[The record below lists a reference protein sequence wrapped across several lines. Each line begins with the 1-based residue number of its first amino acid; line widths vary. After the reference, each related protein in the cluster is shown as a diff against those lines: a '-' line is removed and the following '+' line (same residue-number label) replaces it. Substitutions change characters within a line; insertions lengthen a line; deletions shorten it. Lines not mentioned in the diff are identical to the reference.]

1 MLAELQIDDL
11 VLIEAARLELSP
23 GLNVITGETGAG
35 KSLLAQAIGLL
46 MGQKGSDDLIRP
58 GAQRALVQALFE
70 PSGEREDAADDED
83 AAAASEDAAAASGG
97 DTAAASGGDTAAAS
111 SGDAASASGGDAAHA
126 PAGGRAETLAVARE
140 LPRGGRSRARR
151 DGLMS
156 SAAAVEEALR
166 ERLAFYGQLEHT
178 RLLQLERQLD
188 LLDGF
193 APAEIGPL
201 ADAYTEAYRHAHALS
216 RELEELQSAGRERE
230 REIDMLRFQVGE
242 IDGASLEPGEDQ
254 RLAVERE
261 RLRHAGKLLE
271 RVGGALALLAGEG
284 EHAAL
289 DAVRVAQ
296 RLVGEAAALDEGLG
310 GTAARLDALT
320 AELDD
325 TAAALRAYLDELD
338 VDPAHRD
345 ALETRYDL
353 VRALQRKYGATAD
366 EVLAYADEA
375 RARLA
380 RLEEFEA
387 NEEALTGAAR
397 EARVAAVAAAGRLTA
412 ARAAAAPA
420 FAARVEEEL
429 RQLAMPHARFEA
441 RVTSRVAGA
450 PAGAASDDRAAVDR
464 SSADAARDRSS
475 ADARDR
481 PSSDAARDR
490 SSADAHDR
498 RSAEAARDR
507 SADAVEAAWQRL
519 APRGADDV
527 EFYFGANPGMP
538 LRPLRDTASGGE
550 LSRVMLT
557 IRGMVTLGDDVE
569 TLIFDEVDAGIG
581 GVTAA
586 ALGERLATL
595 AEGRQIV
602 CITHLPQVAAY
613 AERQYAISKVTD
625 AEAGTTHT
633 EVRLVE
639 GDERLAELCRM
650 LGAAPDDAAARRHA
664 QGLLDRARAA
674 AR

>member
-11 VLIEAARLELSP
+11 VLIEAARLEFAP

-46 MGQKGSDDLIRP
+46 MGQKGGDDLIRP
-58 GAQRALVQALFE
+58 GAERALVQALFE
-70 PSGEREDAADDED
+70 PGGGGEAGGEAPAAD
-83 AAAASEDAAAASGG
+83 
-97 DTAAASGGDTAAAS
+97 
-111 SGDAASASGGDAAHA
+111 
-126 PAGGRAETLAVARE
+126 RAETLAVARE

-151 DGLMS
+151 DGLLS
-156 SAAAVEEALR
+156 SAGAVEEALR

-201 ADAYTEAYRHAHALS
+201 ASAYTEAYRHAQALS
-216 RELEELQSAGRERE
+216 RELDELRSAGRERE
-230 REIDMLRFQVGE
+230 RELDMLRFQVDE
-242 IDGASLEPGEDQ
+242 IDAAQLEPGEDE
-254 RLAVERE
+254 RLALERE

-271 RVGGALALLAGEG
+271 RVGGAVALLAGEG

-296 RLVGEAAALDEGLG
+296 RLIGEAAALDESLG
-310 GTAARLDALT
+310 GAAARLDALT

-325 TAAALRAYLDELD
+325 TSAALRAYLEDLD

-345 ALETRYDL
+345 RLETRYDR
-353 VRALQRKYGATAD
+353 VRALRRKYGATAD
-366 EVLAYADEA
+366 EVLAYAEEA

-387 NEEALTGAAR
+387 NEEALAGAADK
-397 EARVAAVAAAGRLTA
+397 ARAAAVAAAGRLTA
-412 ARAAAAPA
+412 ARAAAAPV
-420 FAARVEEEL
+420 FASRVAEEL
-429 RQLAMPHARFEA
+429 RQLAMPHARFEV
-441 RVTSRVAGA
+441 RVTPRASVARGKSGPEAIAGPEAIDA
-450 PAGAASDDRAAVDR
+450 PSTSAVSEAPSDT
-464 SSADAARDRSS
+464 
-475 ADARDR
+475 
-481 PSSDAARDR
+481 
-490 SSADAHDR
+490 
-498 RSAEAARDR
+498 
-507 SADAVEAAWQRL
+507 AWVAL
-519 APRGADDV
+519 GPRGADDV
-527 EFYFGANPGMP
+527 EFFFGANPGMP

-586 ALGERLATL
+586 ALGERLAKL
-595 AEGRQIV
+595 AERRQIV

-613 AERQYAISKVTD
+613 AGRQYSIVKVSD
-625 AEAGTTHT
+625 AKADTTRT

-650 LGAAPDDAAARRHA
+650 LGASPDDAAARRHA
-664 QGLLDRARAA
+664 QGLLKRAQAGSR
-674 AR
+674 